1 MKTRKYVIALGAAT
15 LALGAPLT
23 SLADVTWITTDDEP
37 GSRIVVTRDDPAK
50 ARLAPVATTSPRF
63 GDLSPD
69 RQFAFMGEESGW
81 QLRPM
86 EYRVDNGRLVH
97 VDDPAGHMQRSADSR
112 PLTPEQRIALERS
125 SGS

>member
-50 ARLAPVATTSPRF
+50 ARLAPVATKSLQS
-63 GDLSPD
+63 GDVSPD
-69 RQFAFMGEESGW
+69 RLYAFIGEEGGW

-86 EYRVDNGRLVH
+86 AYRFDNGRLVH
-97 VDDPAGHMQRSADSR
+97 VDDPVGHMQRTADTR
-112 PLTPEQRIALERS
+112 PLTPEQRVALERLP
-125 SGS
+125 GS

>member
-1 MKTRKYVIALGAAT
+1 MKSRKSLIALGAAT

-23 SLADVTWITTDDEP
+23 SLADIAWVATDDET
-37 GSRIVVTRDDPAK
+37 GSRIVFTRNDSAT
-50 ARLAPVATTSPRF
+50 AGLAPVATKPMQF

-69 RQFAFMGEESGW
+69 RQYAYLGEEGGW

-86 EYRVDNGRLVH
+86 EYRFDGGRFVH
-97 VDDPAGHMQRSADSR
+97 VDDPVGHMQRSADSR

-125 SGS
+125 SGG